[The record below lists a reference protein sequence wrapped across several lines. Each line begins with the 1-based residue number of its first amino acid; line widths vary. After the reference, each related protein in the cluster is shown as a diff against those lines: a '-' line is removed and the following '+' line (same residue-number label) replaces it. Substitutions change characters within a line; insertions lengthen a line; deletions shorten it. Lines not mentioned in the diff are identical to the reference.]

1 MEAKERNETLARLY
15 TLRAGLSAVSEKKD
29 EVAKSLEEL
38 NRTTRALN
46 EQEEREAAP
55 LRKQLQM
62 QELNGDIID
71 DRKWSDLGSS
81 WDWDYRY
88 EHYNSEKKEEYQK
101 NKALYDSRNG
111 FDSNDHVKYQR
122 QQAEYWHGLANEHK
136 RPKTVSLCLWLIFL
150 AGAIACGICS
160 AFTTLLLLIP
170 AAICFVAWC
179 ITLGVFVHHAKE
191 LREDEHFAYEHDA
204 HLRHA
209 EDIVKQQKQQLAA
222 IEKKYPPLHAKAREQ
237 AASAVAPAIDGCNVL
252 NAALQKEFGA
262 LLDER
267 DWKHLDLI
275 IFYFET
281 GRADSFK
288 EALQQVDREVQ
299 TNRIVGAIE
308 NAGTLVARTIH
319 TGMTALRADM
329 VRCFSILSEQID
341 SLGRQQLDAIGKLSQ
356 QVEGMS
362 AQVKGLSAK
371 VGKLDFSHALAAK
384 ASVSSEQLAEDM
396 HYMRTLAENAE
407 VRRRNGL

>member
-1 MEAKERNETLARLY
+1 MEAKERSETLARLY
-15 TLRAGLSAVSEKKD
+15 TLRAGLSAASEKRD
-29 EVAKSLEEL
+29 EVTKRLEEL
-38 NRTTRALN
+38 NQTTIALN

-55 LRKQLQM
+55 LRKQLKM
-62 QELNGDIID
+62 QELNGDIFE
-71 DRKWSDLGSS
+71 DRHWCNLGHSS
-81 WDWDYRY
+81 YWDERY
-88 EHYNSEKKEEYQK
+88 ERYNYAKKEEYLK
-101 NKALYDSRNG
+101 NKELYDSG
-111 FDSNDHVKYQR
+111 FESYKHIKYQQEQISLYQR
-122 QQAEYWHGLANEHK
+122 DADQSK
-136 RPKTVSLCLWLIFL
+136 RPKIIALCLWLIFL

-170 AAICFVAWC
+170 AAILFVAWC
-179 ITLGVFVHHAKE
+179 ITFGVFISFAKYQAHWQKTA
-191 LREDEHFAYEHDA
+191 DEHRAYLQKA
-204 HLRHA
+204 KSLVA
-209 EDIVKQQKQQLAA
+209 QQKQKLAA

-237 AASAVAPAIDGCNVL
+237 AASAVAPVIDGCNVL
-252 NAALQKEFGA
+252 NAALEKEFGA
-262 LLDER
+262 FLDER

-275 IFYFET
+275 IFCFET

-308 NAGTLVARTIH
+308 NAGTLIARTIH

-329 VRCFSILSEQID
+329 VRCFSLLSEQID

-362 AQVKGLSAK
+362 AQVKGLSAE

-396 HYMRTLAENAE
+396 HYMRTLAENAGA
-407 VRRRNGL
+407 RRRNGL

>member
-15 TLRAGLSAVSEKKD
+15 TLRAGLSAASEKRD
-29 EVAKSLEEL
+29 EVTKRLEEL
-38 NRTTRALN
+38 NQTTIALN

-55 LRKQLQM
+55 LRKQLKM
-62 QELNGDIID
+62 QELNGAILN
-71 DRKWSDLGSS
+71 DREFADWNGGSGWES
-81 WDWDYRY
+81 HYRY
-88 EHYNSEKKEEYQK
+88 YSDKMKDEYQK
-101 NKALYDSRNG
+101 NKALYDNRNG
-111 FDSNDHVKYQR
+111 FDANDHVKYQR
-122 QQAEYWHGLANEHK
+122 QQAEYWHGRANEHK

-170 AAICFVAWC
+170 AAILFVAWC
-179 ITLGVFVHHAKE
+179 ITLGVFAHHAKE
-191 LREDEHFAYEHDA
+191 LRENEHFAYEHDTY
-204 HLRHA
+204 LRRA
-209 EDIVKQQKQQLAA
+209 EDIVKQQKQKLAA

-237 AASAVAPAIDGCNVL
+237 AASAVAPVIDGCNVL
-252 NAALQKEFGA
+252 NAALEKEFGA
-262 LLDER
+262 FLDER

-308 NAGTLVARTIH
+308 NAGTLIARTIH

-329 VRCFSILSEQID
+329 VRCFSLLSEQID

-362 AQVKGLSAK
+362 AQVKGLSAE

>member
-1 MEAKERNETLARLY
+1 MDAKERNETLARLY
-15 TLRAGLSAVSEKKD
+15 TLRAGLSAASEQRDKVTKC
-29 EVAKSLEEL
+29 LEEL
-38 NRTTRALN
+38 NRITRTLN

-55 LRKQLQM
+55 LRKQLLM

-71 DRKWSDLGSS
+71 DRKWSALGSS

-101 NKALYDSRNG
+101 NKSLYDSG
-111 FDSNDHVKYQR
+111 FDSYNHVENQQKYVTLYQR
-122 QQAEYWHGLANEHK
+122 YADDAK
-136 RPKTVSLCLWLIFL
+136 RPKTVSLCLWLSFL
-150 AGAIACGICS
+150 AGAAVCGICS
-160 AFTTLLLLIP
+160 VFTTLLLLIP
-170 AAICFVAWC
+170 TAILFVAWC
-179 ITLGVFVHHAKE
+179 IALGVFVHYAKD
-191 LREDEHFAYEHDA
+191 RSYWQKSADEHRAYLQNAQALVEG
-204 HLRHA
+204 
-209 EDIVKQQKQQLAA
+209 QKQQLAA
-222 IEKKYPPLHAKAREQ
+222 IEKKYPPLHAKVREQ
-237 AASAVAPAIDGCNVL
+237 AASAAAPAIDGCNVL
-252 NAALQKEFGA
+252 NAALEKEFGA

-308 NAGTLVARTIH
+308 NAGTLIARTIH
-319 TGMTALRADM
+319 MGMTALRADM
-329 VRCFSILSEQID
+329 VRCFSLLSEQID

-362 AQVKGLSAK
+362 VQVKGLSAE

-384 ASVSSEQLAEDM
+384 ASVSSEQLADDL